1 MTLTRTR
8 FFKFV
13 ICPVLFVGC
22 FLVMRESPRATANV
36 LLLVLI
42 LSYIHFLFTTK
53 TKWMRLILVAF
64 LVAVFL
70 PIDVTLTNLPGPPRF
85 VELIMGS
92 PTDEDVAKQARG
104 EAALGGCLLR
114 PNPPRWVWV
123 W

>member
-22 FLVMRESPRATANV
+22 FLVMHESPRATANI

-42 LSYIHFLFTTK
+42 VSYVHFLFTTK
-53 TKWMRLILVAF
+53 TKWMRLILVVF
-64 LVAVFL
+64 LIAVFL

-85 VELIMGS
+85 VEVIMGS
-92 PTDEDVAKQARG
+92 PTEEDVAKQQRG
-104 EAALGGCLLR
+104 EAYLGGCILR